1 MTDRG
6 PLDFEPEPGDGEPT
20 GEPRVER
27 GTPASPE
34 PARPASRPVP
44 RPSEPSGPRPPSR
57 PRARGMRSYGA
68 FLMLAAAALIVVVT
82 LNTLRSDGPGSVGVP
97 VGKLAPVFAAP
108 LAGGTAP
115 PDSAVNV
122 ATKPNQGQAGKVP
135 ACSVRDPQALVSCD
149 LTRTSPTVLA
159 FFVTAGSRC
168 AEELD
173 VVERVRARTPG
184 VAYAAVA
191 IKGDRKKA
199 ASLAGARGWG
209 FPVAY
214 DYDGVLA
221 NLYGVAVCPHITY
234 ILPGGRVD
242 GTTVGTVGEAELA
255 DRVALLERHARAR
268 GWRPPA

>member
-6 PLDFEPEPGDGEPT
+6 PLDFEPPEEPEARTPPPAAPAEPA
-20 GEPRVER
+20 E
-27 GTPASPE
+27 PASP
-34 PARPASRPVP
+34 AVP
-44 RPSEPSGPRPPSR
+44 RRPEPRGPAR

-97 VGKLAPVFAAP
+97 VGTVAPVFAAP

-149 LTRTSPTVLA
+149 LTRTSPTVLV

-168 AEELD
+168 AQELD